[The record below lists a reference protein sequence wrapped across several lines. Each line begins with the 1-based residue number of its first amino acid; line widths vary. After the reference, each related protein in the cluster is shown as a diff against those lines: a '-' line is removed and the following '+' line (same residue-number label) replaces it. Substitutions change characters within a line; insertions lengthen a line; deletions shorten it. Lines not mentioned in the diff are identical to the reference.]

1 MSTST
6 DHEGDAPERA
16 ACSQPAD
23 QLYATPGTPDY
34 LHLLLFLN
42 TYNTS
47 QDLSKRTASRIEKYQ
62 TGEKTDTER
71 ARSEDARLTNYQRTR
86 ATLSDGKS
94 RHAPLKTCPLYL
106 VSGYNSS
113 PLLVIRAIWGRSQD
127 TFFKLDR
134 HRGGAHA
141 GAMGPTSRG
150 SSGSSHHT
158 IKINGN
164 HNHNPNM
171 TSSSSSNHPLT
182 DSGTGKR
189 PRSTSTL
196 GLSSPRMTRLR
207 LRLHALSTSV
217 PFRYFRNSSFIPK
230 RKRSITYLFL
240 LLLISFL
247 IFLPGT
253 LNSLF
258 NHLHLPTHL
267 RLPTS
272 PLDPQASAAFSLTKP
287 RLDQSGKEVPDESEG
302 QQEVEIQRSFE
313 EPDFSLLSGKQPH
326 EVGCDVP
333 IVWDPSVSNVSD
345 SISTSIS
352 TPNSNSNDNNTGV
365 LVFLGVFSAAQS
377 SDKSPAEMRRRRDLY
392 RQIYFP
398 QFPKNLVT
406 AKFILGLPPGGAGK
420 DKFRNPAAAVSRAR
434 VLRGLEEEREEF
446 GDMVILDVSRC
457 WSLPYHRPGLLRSFL
472 AFS

>member
-1 MSTST
+1 M
-6 DHEGDAPERA
+6 
-16 ACSQPAD
+16 
-23 QLYATPGTPDY
+23 
-34 LHLLLFLN
+34 
-42 TYNTS
+42 
-47 QDLSKRTASRIEKYQ
+47 
-62 TGEKTDTER
+62 
-71 ARSEDARLTNYQRTR
+71 
-86 ATLSDGKS
+86 
-94 RHAPLKTCPLYL
+94 
-106 VSGYNSS
+106 
-113 PLLVIRAIWGRSQD
+113 
-127 TFFKLDR
+127 
-134 HRGGAHA
+134 
-141 GAMGPTSRG
+141 MGPTSRG

-164 HNHNPNM
+164 HNHIHNHNPNT

-182 DSGTGKR
+182 DSSTGKR

-345 SISTSIS
+345 SISNSN
-352 TPNSNSNDNNTGV
+352 PNSPSSTNPKNDNNNTGV

-377 SDKSPAEMRRRRDLY
+377 SDKSPSEMRRRRDLY

-457 WSLPYHRPGLLRSFL
+457 WPLPYRRPVLGSFFFPHTYKEQKLTKFTLYAFCSILLHSSDDLKRTDRWRTT
-472 AFS
+472 

>member
-1 MSTST
+1 
-6 DHEGDAPERA
+6 
-16 ACSQPAD
+16 
-23 QLYATPGTPDY
+23 
-34 LHLLLFLN
+34 
-42 TYNTS
+42 
-47 QDLSKRTASRIEKYQ
+47 
-62 TGEKTDTER
+62 
-71 ARSEDARLTNYQRTR
+71 
-86 ATLSDGKS
+86 
-94 RHAPLKTCPLYL
+94 
-106 VSGYNSS
+106 
-113 PLLVIRAIWGRSQD
+113 
-127 TFFKLDR
+127 
-134 HRGGAHA
+134 
-141 GAMGPTSRG
+141 MGPTSRG
-150 SSGSSHHT
+150 SSGSSHYT

-164 HNHNPNM
+164 HNHNPN
-171 TSSSSSNHPLT
+171 TASSSSSNHPLT
-182 DSGTGKR
+182 DSSTGKR

-345 SISTSIS
+345 STSSSTSIPTFS
-352 TPNSNSNDNNTGV
+352 DNNNNNTGV

-377 SDKSPAEMRRRRDLY
+377 SDKSPSEMRRRRDLY

-457 WSLPYHRPGLLRSFL
+457 CLSLYTGCLYSLFFISYRIKSK
-472 AFS
+472 S

>member
-1 MSTST
+1 
-6 DHEGDAPERA
+6 
-16 ACSQPAD
+16 
-23 QLYATPGTPDY
+23 
-34 LHLLLFLN
+34 
-42 TYNTS
+42 
-47 QDLSKRTASRIEKYQ
+47 
-62 TGEKTDTER
+62 
-71 ARSEDARLTNYQRTR
+71 
-86 ATLSDGKS
+86 
-94 RHAPLKTCPLYL
+94 
-106 VSGYNSS
+106 
-113 PLLVIRAIWGRSQD
+113 
-127 TFFKLDR
+127 
-134 HRGGAHA
+134 
-141 GAMGPTSRG
+141 MGPTSRG
-150 SSGSSHHT
+150 SSGSSHYT

-164 HNHNPNM
+164 HNHNPN
-171 TSSSSSNHPLT
+171 TASSSSSNHPLT
-182 DSGTGKR
+182 DSNTGKR

-345 SISTSIS
+345 SLSSSSTSIS
-352 TPNSNSNDNNTGV
+352 TTNSNNNNNTGV

-457 WSLPYHRPGLLRSFL
+457 WPLPYRRPVLGFFFRIRIKSK
-472 AFS
+472 S

>member
-1 MSTST
+1 
-6 DHEGDAPERA
+6 
-16 ACSQPAD
+16 
-23 QLYATPGTPDY
+23 
-34 LHLLLFLN
+34 
-42 TYNTS
+42 
-47 QDLSKRTASRIEKYQ
+47 
-62 TGEKTDTER
+62 
-71 ARSEDARLTNYQRTR
+71 
-86 ATLSDGKS
+86 
-94 RHAPLKTCPLYL
+94 
-106 VSGYNSS
+106 
-113 PLLVIRAIWGRSQD
+113 
-127 TFFKLDR
+127 
-134 HRGGAHA
+134 
-141 GAMGPTSRG
+141 
-150 SSGSSHHT
+150 
-158 IKINGN
+158 
-164 HNHNPNM
+164 
-171 TSSSSSNHPLT
+171 
-182 DSGTGKR
+182 
-189 PRSTSTL
+189 
-196 GLSSPRMTRLR
+196 MTRLR

-230 RKRSITYLFL
+230 RKRSITYLLL

-345 SISTSIS
+345 SISNSN
-352 TPNSNSNDNNTGV
+352 PNSPSSTNPNNDNNNTGV

-377 SDKSPAEMRRRRDLY
+377 SDKSPSEMRRRRDLY

-457 WSLPYHRPGLLRSFL
+457 WPLPYRRPVLGSFFFPHTYKEQKLTKFTLYAFCSILLHSSDDLKRTDRWRTT
-472 AFS
+472 